1 MKFTDLFIRRP
12 VLAIVVNLVVIIA
25 GIQAIR
31 TLNVRQY
38 PRLESASVTVHT
50 AYVGANA
57 DLVRGFITTP
67 LERAIAAA
75 DGIDYLESQSTQGL
89 STINVR
95 LKLNFNASNA
105 LADITARVNQV
116 RADLPPEAEVPAI
129 TIEPS
134 DAQFAAMY
142 LSFGSD
148 ILEENQVT
156 DYLIRVVQPRLSA
169 IEGVQ
174 RADILGGRT
183 FAIRAWLEPDRMAA
197 LGVSPAQ
204 VHAALAAN
212 NALTAVGQ
220 TKGQLVQVNLTA
232 STDLKTVDEFRK
244 LVVKESGGTLVRLED
259 VAKVVL
265 GAETY
270 DQEVRFSGSKAVFM
284 GVWVLPNANSLD
296 VIARVNKEIKTIQAE
311 LPTGMTAS
319 VAFDSTK
326 YINSAIDDV
335 VHTLLETV
343 IIVMVVIFLFLGSL
357 RTVLVPVVAI
367 PVSLIGAVFL
377 MQVFGFTLNLLTL
390 LAIVLAVGLVVDDA
404 IVVVEN
410 VERHIR
416 LGKTPMQAALVGAR
430 ELVGPIIAM
439 TITLAAV
446 YAPIGF
452 QGGLTG
458 SLFREF
464 AFTLAGAVFIS
475 GVVALTLAP
484 MMSSRLLTQSHAGM
498 LTRMID
504 SGFDFV
510 RRTYT
515 RALGA
520 TLRARPA
527 VYTVWIVLTLVV
539 VPLYMFSPQELAPV
553 EDQGVVFGAV
563 DVPANATL
571 EQLMPF
577 VDQVQQEFKATPEF
591 DHSFQITFPG
601 GGFGGM
607 LVKPW
612 DERTRNIFAIQAE
625 LAPRLGQ
632 IAGIRAPAFLPSA
645 LPSAGTF
652 PVEFVIA
659 STASHEEIVRFA
671 EELQLEAMKSG
682 QFAFPPII
690 DVRIDQEKTDLVIDR
705 DKVASMGLTM
715 QSVGADLS
723 SMLGGNFVNR
733 FNIDGRSYKVIAQ
746 IERAGRLSAEQLGDI
761 YLTGPAGQLV
771 PLSAVATTHESVEP
785 RTLNRFQQ
793 LNAVKISGVAPRSLD
808 GGLKV
813 LEAAAAKILPAG
825 YRTDYTGESRQLRQE
840 SGKFLPAMGL
850 ALVLIFL
857 VLAAQ
862 FNSFRDPL
870 VILAGSVPLAM
881 FGALSFTFL
890 KFAGPPG
897 MHFKLTEGWTTTL
910 NIYSQVGLVTLVGLV
925 SKNGILIV
933 EFANAQ
939 QALGLSKLDA
949 VIAAATTRLR
959 PILMTTVATVAGHF
973 PLTLVTG
980 AGAVARN
987 SIGIVLVGG
996 MTIGTFF
1003 TLFIVPSVYVLL
1015 ARDHRKDRA
1024 AALAGIEE
1032 ASGEGLPRSSFRR
1045 RPNRPGPA
1053 RSISDGRVRP
1063 PRRHSLTSATSSLS
1077 TFTPATSSASDPRIR
1092 DRSSGRPSS
1101 TSSSARSA
1109 SARF

>member
-12 VLAIVVNLVVIIA
+12 VLAVVVNLVIIIA
-25 GIQAIR
+25 GLQAVR
-31 TLNVRQY
+31 SLNVRQY
-38 PRLESASVTVHT
+38 PRLESATVTVRT

-75 DGIDYLESQSTQGL
+75 DGIDYIESQSVQGL

-95 LKLNFNASNA
+95 LKLNFSASNA
-105 LADITARVNQV
+105 LSDISARVTQV

-129 TIEPS
+129 NIEPS
-134 DAQFAAMY
+134 DATIAAMY
-142 LSFGSD
+142 LSFGST
-148 ILEENQVT
+148 ILEDNQVT

-169 IEGVQ
+169 IAGVQ

-183 FAIRAWLEPDRMAA
+183 FAIRAWLKPDRMAS
-197 LGVSPAQ
+197 LNVSPSQ
-204 VHAALAAN
+204 VRQALAAN
-212 NALTAVGQ
+212 NYLAAVGQ
-220 TKGQLVQVNLTA
+220 TKGALVQVNLTA
-232 STDLKTVDEFRK
+232 TTDLTSVADFKK
-244 LVVKESGGTLVRLED
+244 LVIRQQGGALVRLED
-259 VAKVVL
+259 VADVVL
-265 GAETY
+265 GADTY
-270 DQEVRFSGSKAVFM
+270 EQDVRLSGTKATFM
-284 GVWVLPNANSLD
+284 GVWVLPNANSVD
-296 VIARVNKEIKTIQAE
+296 VIAKVRKEIDTIKTE
-311 LPTGMTAS
+311 LPSGMSAG

-326 YINSAIDDV
+326 YINNAIEEV
-335 VHTLLETV
+335 VKTLTETV
-343 IIVMVVIFLFLGSL
+343 LIVVVVIFLFLGSL
-357 RTVLVPVVAI
+357 RTVLVPLVAI

-377 MQVFGFTLNLLTL
+377 MLVFGFTVNLLTL
-390 LAIVLAVGLVVDDA
+390 LAVVLAVGLVVDDA

-416 LGKTPMQAALVGAR
+416 AGKTPLQASFLGAR

-458 SLFREF
+458 ALFREF

-475 GVVALTLAP
+475 GIVALTLSP
-484 MMSSRLLTQSHAGM
+484 MMSSKLLVANHNPGW
-498 LTRMID
+498 LPRNID
-504 SGFDFV
+504 RGFDAFKRFYGRV
-510 RRTYT
+510 LSGTLAT
-515 RALGA
+515 RGM
-520 TLRARPA
+520 
-527 VYTVWIVLTLVV
+527 VYAVWITLMILI
-539 VPLYMFSPQELAPV
+539 VPMYMFSPNELAPN

-563 DVPANATL
+563 DVQANSTL
-571 EQLMPF
+571 EQVMPYTAEVNRLF
-577 VDQVQQEFKATPEF
+577 QTEPEF
-591 DHSFQITFPG
+591 DHSFQITFAN

-607 LVKPW
+607 LAKPW
-612 DERTRNIFAIQAE
+612 DERKRSIFPIQEE
-625 LAPRLGQ
+625 LSAKLTKIPGV
-632 IAGIRAPAFLPSA
+632 RAPVFLPSA
-645 LPSAGTF
+645 LPSAGFF

-659 STASHEEIVRFA
+659 STASHDEIVRFA
-671 EELQLEAMKSG
+671 EQLVQEATKSG
-682 QFAFPPII
+682 QFAFPPIT
-690 DVRIDQEKTDLVIDR
+690 DVRIDQAKTEIVLDR
-705 DKVASMGLTM
+705 DKIASMGLSL
-715 QSVGADLS
+715 QQVGADLS
-723 SMLGGNFVNR
+723 SAVGGNFVNR
-733 FNIDGRSYKVIAQ
+733 FNIDGRAYKVIPQ
-746 IERAGRLSAEQLGDI
+746 IERAGRLTANQLKDI
-761 YLTGPAGQLV
+761 HVTGPNGQLM
-771 PLSAVATTHESVEP
+771 PLSAVATMKDGIEP

-813 LEAAAAKILPAG
+813 LEDAAARILPPG
-825 YRTDYTGESRQLRQE
+825 YRIDYTGESRQLRAE
-840 SGKFLPAMGL
+840 GGKFLPAMGL

-881 FGALSFTFL
+881 FGAMIFTFL

-939 QALGLSKLDA
+939 QAKGMSKIDA
-949 VIAAATTRLR
+949 VHEAALTRLR

-996 MTIGTFF
+996 MSIGTLF
-1003 TLFIVPSVYVLL
+1003 TLFVVPSLYVLI
-1015 ARDHRKDRA
+1015 AKDHRGEKAKETGVEPDLGEPEPEHAIAHAGAVA
-1024 AALAGIEE
+1024 A
-1032 ASGEGLPRSSFRR
+1032 GE
-1045 RPNRPGPA
+1045 
-1053 RSISDGRVRP
+1053 
-1063 PRRHSLTSATSSLS
+1063 
-1077 TFTPATSSASDPRIR
+1077 
-1092 DRSSGRPSS
+1092 
-1101 TSSSARSA
+1101 
-1109 SARF
+1109 